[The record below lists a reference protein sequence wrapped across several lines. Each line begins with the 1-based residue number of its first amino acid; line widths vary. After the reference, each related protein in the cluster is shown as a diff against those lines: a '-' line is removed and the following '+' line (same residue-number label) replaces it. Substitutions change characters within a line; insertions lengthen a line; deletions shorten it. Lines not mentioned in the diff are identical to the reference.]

1 MEARVEQRPVLSVEA
16 ASELV
21 HDALAAGRTV
31 LTEWESKALLA
42 AYGVPVPP
50 GALATTAEAAAAAAD
65 ELGGK
70 VAMKAVGASFLHKT
84 EGGLVMLGVSG
95 AEEAAATFAVLS
107 ERAGDGLDG
116 VLVERMASGSR
127 EFLVGLERDP
137 AFGPVL
143 AFGLGGVLTE
153 AVSDVAFALAPV
165 DAREARDLPEQIR
178 ARRLLGAFR
187 GAPEVDRAA
196 LAGVLDALSR
206 IAADLPDVAEI
217 DVNPLL
223 VDGGTPVAVDALV
236 VLSPEAPPQSE
247 TRSVPPDL
255 EAVFSP
261 CCVAIVGASDDLAKW
276 GGSALRNLIDGGYEG
291 RIYPVN
297 PKGGEIFG
305 LEAYASVE
313 DLPERPDLVLV
324 VVGGNLVL
332 PVVESC
338 ARAQAR
344 AVVVITAGFAET
356 GEEGATVQREIKR
369 VAREAG
375 MTLVGPNCIGLMSNE
390 RDLFITGFVNVRPPL
405 ANLSLVSQSGSM
417 GPIVVNTLEQ
427 RGVGLDKFL
436 SVGNE
441 ADTSAFDV
449 LDYLREDPGTKC
461 AMLYLEGVTDG
472 RHFFDVARRTTAEK
486 PIVVL
491 RGGRTEAG
499 GKAAASHTAALAGSN
514 AVFEAAARQAGVVTC
529 ATYGELVDYSAA
541 LAYLPLP
548 KGRRV
553 AVVTNGGG
561 PGVLAADEVALNGLE
576 MAELPPYLLGQLDE
590 VLPPFWSRGNPL
602 DLVTAGFGDNGLHI
616 LELLARCEAVDAILA
631 LTFLGVPALRG
642 ATADSRKYGQYQGF
656 GAWEEQYLEHC
667 VGLMEETGKPIVNV
681 PDHPV
686 LGSVLEYGDTYA
698 PIILSSPQAAARALD
713 KLAWYAEYRRETG

>member
-1 MEARVEQRPVLSVEA
+1 MTDSRTMTVEGA
-16 ASELV
+16 AALV
-21 HDALAAGRTV
+21 RDALAAGRTA

-50 GALATTAEAAAAAAD
+50 GALVTTEEEAAAAAE

-70 VAMKAVGASFLHKT
+70 VAMKAVGASILHKT
-84 EGGLVMLGVSG
+84 EGGLVVLDVAG
-95 AEEAAATFAVLS
+95 AQEAATTFRLLV
-107 ERAGDGLDG
+107 ERAGDGMDG

-127 EFLVGLERDP
+127 EFLAGLKRDP
-137 AFGPVL
+137 AYGPVL

-153 AVSDVAFALAPV
+153 AVADVAFALAPL
-165 DAREARDLPEQIR
+165 DEREARELPEHIR

-196 LAGVLDALSR
+196 LAGVLGALSR
-206 IAADLPDVAEI
+206 IAADLPHVAEI

-223 VDGGTPVAVDALV
+223 VDGDKPVAVDALV
-236 VLSPEAPPQSE
+236 VLTAEPPAQAAS
-247 TRSVPPDL
+247 RPAAADL
-255 EAVFSP
+255 DAVFSP
-261 CCVAIVGASDDLAKW
+261 RSVAIVGASDDLAKW
-276 GGSALRNLIDGGYEG
+276 GGSALRNLIDGGYAG

-297 PKGGEIFG
+297 PRAGELFG
-305 LEAYASVE
+305 LKAYASVE
-313 DLPERPDLVLV
+313 DLPENPDLVLV
-324 VVGGNLVL
+324 VVGGNLVPDVL
-332 PVVESC
+332 ESC
-338 ARAQAR
+338 VRAQAR

-356 GEEGATVQREIKR
+356 GEEGASVERDLGR
-369 VAREAG
+369 RAREAG
-375 MTLVGPNCIGLMSNE
+375 TTLIGPNCIGLMSNE

-405 ANLSLVSQSGSM
+405 ANLSLISQSGSM
-417 GPIVVNTLEQ
+417 GPIVVNTCEQ

-441 ADTSAFDV
+441 ADVSAFDV
-449 LDYLREDPGTKC
+449 LDYLREDPGTRC
-461 AMLYLEGVTDG
+461 AMLYLEGVSDG
-472 RHFFDVARRTTAEK
+472 RHFFDVARRTTAQK
-486 PIVVL
+486 PVVVL

-499 GKAAASHTAALAGSN
+499 GKAAASHTAAMAGSG

-529 ATYGELVDYSAA
+529 ATYGDLVDFSAC

-576 MAELPPYLLGQLDE
+576 LAKLPPDLLASLDE
-590 VLPPFWSRGNPL
+590 LLPPFWSHGNPL
-602 DLVTAGFGDNGLHI
+602 DLVTAGFGDNGLRI
-616 LELLARCEAVDAILA
+616 LELLARCDAIDAILA
-631 LTFLGVPALRG
+631 LTFLGVPAVRD
-642 ATADSRKYGQYQGF
+642 ATADNRMHGQYQGF
-656 GAWEEQYLEHC
+656 GEWEEQYLEHV

-686 LGSVLEYGDTYA
+686 LGSILEYGDTYA
-698 PIILSSPQAAARALD
+698 PVILSSPQAAARALGE
-713 KLAWYAEYRRETG
+713 LAWYAEYRRAL